1 MVWIILCAISYI
13 GIFVIFKLID
23 TFKAPLLNAVVVN
36 YLTATTLGF
45 AIFGSFP
52 AGQIV
57 SAGWFPL
64 GLLLGFLFIVT
75 FLLMG
80 ISSRETGIV
89 ITTVASK
96 MSLVLPM
103 TFSIIAYGE
112 SISFTKIAAILLA
125 IVSVF
130 LCTYR
135 PAEQKSKSN
144 IWKLLLPAIIFL
156 FMGTNDSLVIYSR
169 EEFGIT
175 DDAALFTATLFGI
188 SMICGLVYSIVKRNV
203 LKDFLNAKAWWLGI
217 LLGSFNFGS
226 VYFVIRSMNTGIIS
240 TSSLYG
246 ICNTSTILLSIVI
259 GVVFFK
265 EKLNKLNIAG
275 GVLALL
281 TIVLMAF
288 ADK

>member
-36 YLTATTLGF
+36 YLTATILGF
-45 AIFGSFP
+45 AVFGSFP

-135 PAEQKSKSN
+135 PAEQKTKSN

-156 FMGTNDSLVIYSR
+156 FMGTNDSLVI
-169 EEFGIT
+169 
-175 DDAALFTATLFGI
+175 
-188 SMICGLVYSIVKRNV
+188 
-203 LKDFLNAKAWWLGI
+203 
-217 LLGSFNFGS
+217 
-226 VYFVIRSMNTGIIS
+226 
-240 TSSLYG
+240 
-246 ICNTSTILLSIVI
+246 
-259 GVVFFK
+259 
-265 EKLNKLNIAG
+265 
-275 GVLALL
+275 
-281 TIVLMAF
+281 
-288 ADK
+288 